1 MLFKVIIRL
10 LLQFTQFDIIYK
22 FHQSLIIL
30 MLFLFRSKMFS
41 NVNILY
47 EKKIQSQLFQI
58 FGMTK
63 ALENAT
69 TN

>member
-1 MLFKVIIRL
+1 MLL
-10 LLQFTQFDIIYK
+10 
-22 FHQSLIIL
+22 
-30 MLFLFRSKMFS
+30 LFRSKMFS